1 MFQFGQCAPD
11 LLARGFQLRAVHQRT
26 CAGEPPVRTPG
37 DSHHHLQIP
46 HQFQRR
52 RCCRRRGTGLF
63 LRFQKQLRLFE
74 NPLTDSRR
82 GIAPGRVELSGL
94 TAGASMPGQSPGHTL
109 AVLETDA
116 RHRRQILHRRVGRDG
131 AHAYF
136 LLNAFGKQFHQGQ
149 PPRNPTHAPVEP
161 LRQIVEGV
169 TETLFQFQKQP
180 ALFQRRLGFRKT
192 QRAVQY
198 QRFGFTHLPHHRLH
212 RVPSQLLQCRN
223 PLVPINDLITAGL
236 VLNGDHHDRHLLSG
250 CGQRGQQPPLP
261 FRTTDTQMLQSLF
274 QLMKLQLHPHPFPPR
289 DLVWAR

>member
-1 MFQFGQCAPD
+1 MFQFGQCALD
-11 LLARGFQLRAVHQRT
+11 VLARGFPLRMVHQR
-26 CAGEPPVRTPG
+26 AGADEPPVRTPG
-37 DSHHHLQIP
+37 DGHHHLQIA

-52 RCCRRRGTGLF
+52 RRRGRRGAGLF
-63 LRFQKQLRLFE
+63 PRFQKQMRLFQ

-82 GIAPGRVELSGL
+82 GVAPCGIELSGL
-94 TAGASMPGQSPGHTL
+94 TAGASMLRQSLGHAL
-109 AVLETDA
+109 AVLDADA
-116 RHRRQILHRRVGRDG
+116 RHRRQVFHRGMGRDS

-198 QRFGFTHLPHHRLH
+198 QRFGFTHLPHRRLH

-223 PLVPINDLITAGL
+223 PLVPIDDLITVGL
-236 VLNGDHHDRHLLSG
+236 VLHGDHHDRHLLSG
-250 CGQRGQQPPLP
+250 CGQ
-261 FRTTDTQMLQSLF
+261 
-274 QLMKLQLHPHPFPPR
+274 
-289 DLVWAR
+289 